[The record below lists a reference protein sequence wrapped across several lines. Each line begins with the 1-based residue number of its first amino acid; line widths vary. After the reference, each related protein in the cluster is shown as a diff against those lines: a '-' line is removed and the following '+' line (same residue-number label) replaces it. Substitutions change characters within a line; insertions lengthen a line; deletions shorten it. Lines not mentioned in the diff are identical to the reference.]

1 METASLTLHGDGAD
15 RVSEEL
21 VEETATVGA
30 RSINR
35 LGVDDVHR
43 YRGDGVTLLA
53 YERASAYREA
63 WVMVNVLFE
72 TVDDETCRVAVLVG
86 GGREGPFRIKDLEQ
100 RLDRWL
106 VGEEEYGETG
116 RLGSVLESIEAVC
129 DELDVRMELH

>member
-15 RVSEEL
+15 RVSEKL

-43 YRGDGVTLLA
+43 YRGGGVTLLA

-116 RLGSVLESIEAVC
+116 RLGSVVESIEAVC

>member
-15 RVSEEL
+15 RVSEKL

-116 RLGSVLESIEAVC
+116 RLGSVLERIEAVC